1 MPAHLLP
8 ASLGQPLNPEPAGLE
23 CSCPSALF
31 KASFVGKHWRMGA
44 PLHTLPLAPFTAASL
59 YSSPDSS
66 MGHCMPPRCPE
77 QTNSLE
83 AMLSYH
89 WRIPDATSSAPRWVS
104 TLKGFPRALE
114 QSECT
119 GLPPSPCPPAL
130 AYLKCPFPVQ
140 TEAAVC
146 AMGGSPVTLPGGCI
160 LSTHWCLWLCPYPS
174 LIPRGSQSMVPSSTL
189 GCRNNGHFSIG
200 KCSPVSPSAQGLL
213 RELLPDQPTPQ
224 DSMPEAGA
232 RPANPT
238 AHTPLWDITLG
249 PKPS

>member
-1 MPAHLLP
+1 MPPSIRFPWHLL
-8 ASLGQPLNPEPAGLE
+8 QQ
-23 CSCPSALF
+23 
-31 KASFVGKHWRMGA
+31 
-44 PLHTLPLAPFTAASL
+44 LPCTVAQIHPWDTA
-59 YSSPDSS
+59 
-66 MGHCMPPRCPE
+66 CPPRCPE

-146 AMGGSPVTLPGGCI
+146 AMGAAL
-160 LSTHWCLWLCPYPS
+160 
-174 LIPRGSQSMVPSSTL
+174 
-189 GCRNNGHFSIG
+189 
-200 KCSPVSPSAQGLL
+200 
-213 RELLPDQPTPQ
+213 
-224 DSMPEAGA
+224 
-232 RPANPT
+232 
-238 AHTPLWDITLG
+238 
-249 PKPS
+249 